1 MYEGISRSGCRSGLR
16 PHLRRSFEDQAG
28 EIEGQGQGIADEH
41 GLGGVLETEPG
52 GTFDTAAFL
61 RGIATFGIALAADA

>member
-1 MYEGISRSGCRSGLR
+1 M
-16 PHLRRSFEDQAG
+16 RRSFEDQAG

-52 GTFDTAAFL
+52 RAFEIAARLGGVAAF
-61 RGIATFGIALAADA
+61 GVALAANP